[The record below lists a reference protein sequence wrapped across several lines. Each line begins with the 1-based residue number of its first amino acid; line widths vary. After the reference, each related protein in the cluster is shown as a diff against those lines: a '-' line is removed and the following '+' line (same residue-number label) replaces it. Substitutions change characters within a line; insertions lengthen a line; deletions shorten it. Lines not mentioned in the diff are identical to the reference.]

1 MERYNFNKTNST
13 GRRNRYLSEST
24 SKEPRKTRSR
34 LVSESAALKE
44 RAQDASTASKQ
55 PQRSL
60 PPLHSHL
67 PAPSFSLLTSASSKQ
82 HKAEKEERR
91 CMLTASERKQR
102 DIRDP
107 EEELLRSVL
116 VNNTM
121 QHLNSDLRRER
132 AAKSA
137 KRSRA
142 ISRVRL

>member
-1 MERYNFNKTNST
+1 MERYNFNKTNNNT

-34 LVSESAALKE
+34 LVSESTAMKE
-44 RAQDASTASKQ
+44 KTSEASTTSKQ
-55 PQRSL
+55 PPKS
-60 PPLHSHL
+60 LHSHL
-67 PAPSFSLLTSASSKQ
+67 PSPSFSLLTSASSKQ
-82 HKAEKEERR
+82 HKAEREERR

-116 VNNTM
+116 VSNTVR
-121 QHLNSDLRRER
+121 HLNSDLRRER
-132 AAKSA
+132 AAKNA
-137 KRSRA
+137 KRSKA

>member
-1 MERYNFNKTNST
+1 MERYNFSKTNTT

-34 LVSESAALKE
+34 LISESAALKE
-44 RAQDASTASKQ
+44 KASSEASTTSKQ
-55 PQRSL
+55 PPKS
-60 PPLHSHL
+60 LHSHL
-67 PAPSFSLLTSASSKQ
+67 PSPSFSLLTSASSKQ
-82 HKAEKEERR
+82 HKAEREERR

-116 VNNTM
+116 VSNTVR
-121 QHLNSDLRRER
+121 HLNSDLRRER
-132 AAKSA
+132 AAKTA
-137 KRSRA
+137 KRSKA